1 MILTRRTAIF
11 SGLGALAASSIAPVS
26 FAAAATPRRLL
37 FIIQRGA
44 ADGLGIVAPTGDPN
58 FFSARGALAEDSVGG
73 AQLDNM
79 FTLHPA
85 LSNVANLFQSRQAH
99 FAHAVST
106 IYRDRSHFD
115 GQNILESGARRP
127 YGRSDGWINR
137 MLTLLPDPDQDAL
150 AIADAIPLAMR
161 GSMPVASYAPSRLP
175 QADTDLITRLSALYA
190 NDSLLHPLWERAV
203 KAQDL
208 AGDVG
213 QNIGRKGEEVGE
225 MAASLMAPGNGA
237 RVMMIETGGW
247 DTHSGQRAR
256 LAAQLRSLDGM
267 IGAVQKG
274 LGSDWAQTL
283 VIVAT
288 EFGRTVEING
298 TGGTDHGTASTAMF
312 LGGALAAGGK
322 VSADWPGLAPAM
334 RQDGRDLRPTRSL
347 ETVISDAIAHHY
359 ALEPARVMAKLY
371 PDI

>member
-1 MILTRRTAIF
+1 MILTRRTAII
-11 SGLGALAASSIAPVS
+11 SGLGALAASSISPVS
-26 FAAAATPRRLL
+26 FAAASTPRRLL

-44 ADGLGIVAPTGDPN
+44 ADGLSLVAPTGDPN
-58 FFSARGALAEDSVGG
+58 FSSARGALAEDSEGG
-73 AQLDNM
+73 ARLDGM

-85 LSNVANLFQSRQAH
+85 LSNVAKLFQSRQAH

-127 YGRSDGWINR
+127 YGLSDGWINR
-137 MLTLLPDPDQDAL
+137 MLTLLPAADQDAL

-161 GSMPVASYAPSRLP
+161 GSMPVATYAPSRLP
-175 QADTDLITRLSALYA
+175 QADADLMARISALYA
-190 NDSLLHPLWERAV
+190 NDSLLHPLWESAV
-203 KAQDL
+203 ATQDL
-208 AGDVG
+208 VSDIGD
-213 QNIGRKGEEVGE
+213 NIGRKGEEIGG
-225 MAASLMAPGNGA
+225 MAASLMAPKDGA

-256 LAAQLRSLDGM
+256 LAAQLRGLDGM
-267 IGAVQKG
+267 IGAFQKG
-274 LGSDWAQTL
+274 LGGDWVQTL

-334 RQDGRDLRPTRSL
+334 RQDGRDLKPTRSL
-347 ETVISDAIAHHY
+347 ESAISDAIAHHY
-359 ALEPARVMAKLY
+359 ALDPARVMEKLY
-371 PDI
+371 PDT